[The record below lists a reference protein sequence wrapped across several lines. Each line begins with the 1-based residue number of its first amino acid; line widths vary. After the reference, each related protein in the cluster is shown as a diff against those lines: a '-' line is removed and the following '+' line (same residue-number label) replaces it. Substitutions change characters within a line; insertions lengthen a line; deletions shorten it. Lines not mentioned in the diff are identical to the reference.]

1 MSRENVIDLG
11 LNDAYNDLFSTQE
24 ERDNAQRSYVIDLAP
39 EQIGDFPNHP
49 FHVRMD
55 ESMMELAESVKQ
67 YGVLVPSLVRPLPD
81 GGYQMVSGH
90 RRKRAA
96 ELAAL
101 PVLPCIVR
109 DLTDDEA
116 VIIMV
121 DSNLQR
127 ERVLPSEKA
136 FAYKMKLDA
145 MKRQAG
151 RPSKEN
157 GVPVGHDSLVGKS
170 RELLAADS
178 PDSNTQVQRYIR
190 LTNLIPELLD
200 MVDHSVLKEP
210 GKLQMALRP
219 AVELSYLT
227 VEEQS
232 ALLEAMVSEDR
243 TPSHAQA
250 IKMREFSEKGRLNP
264 DVILSIM
271 QEEKPNQVEQVKI
284 ARNRID
290 RFFPAGTPA
299 QKIEETIVKALE
311 LYRRRERSMER

>member
-67 YGVLVPSLVRPLPD
+67 YGVLVPSLVRPLPN

-96 ELAAL
+96 ELAGL

-145 MKRQAG
+145 MKRQG
-151 RPSKEN
+151 QRTDLTSS
-157 GVPVGHDSLVGKS
+157 PVDNKLKGITTAQQLGEKSGDSQ
-170 RELLAADS
+170 
-178 PDSNTQVQRYIR
+178 PQIYRYIR

-227 VEEQS
+227 ADEQC

-290 RFFPAGTPA
+290 RFFPAGTPVG
-299 QKIEETIVKALE
+299 KIEETIVKALE